1 MRHFADTGEKMS
13 EQEAFNPFE
22 DFATGGGL
30 WDGKVVTVTEAKF
43 TIDRLTYKDGKPV
56 MDERTGQPSV
66 RNVLALQ
73 GIAEGE
79 EKERRETY
87 SIGGCVPTADGEGFL
102 KADGTP
108 GKLHENS
115 EAAKFFRALKAG
127 GFDTASLYDASAGRS
142 RVSVLKGARIEFVA
156 VPKLDK
162 DGKPKMSKDGKYA
175 ENHFFPKK
183 YLGTV
188 ATAHT
193 AGGNGAAGDAL
204 KEKAVGVVMAVLAEG
219 GGTMGRADLIRKVGA
234 AMAGDKDV
242 MKVVAMIAREDFHKG
257 APWRYTG
264 TEISL

>member
-1 MRHFADTGEKMS
+1 MSDS
-13 EQEAFNPFE
+13 EQDFNPFV
-22 DFATGGGL
+22 DFAVGGGL
-30 WDGKVVTVTEAKF
+30 WDGKTVTITEAKF

-66 RNVLALQ
+66 RNVLAVQ

-115 EAAKFFRALKAG
+115 EASRFFRELKGAG
-127 GFDTASLYDASAGRS
+127 FPVESLYDAASKRA
-142 RVSVLKGARIEFVA
+142 RVSGLKGARVVFVA

-162 DGKPKMSKDGKYA
+162 DGKIKKSKDGKYT
-175 ENHFFPKK
+175 ENHFFPSKFVGK
-183 YLGTV
+183 AEGTV
-188 ATAHT
+188 GAG
-193 AGGNGAAGDAL
+193 GGNGAAAADAL
-204 KEKAVGVVMAVLAEG
+204 KEKAMGIVMQILAEA
-219 GGTMGRADLIRKVGA
+219 GGTLSRSALVSKIGA
-234 AMAGDKDV
+234 AMAGDKEV
-242 MKVVAMIAREDFHKG
+242 MKVVALVVREDFHKG
-257 APWRYTG
+257 APWKHTA